1 MAMYAQERKLFHPA
15 RRALPYSCLKE
26 AKKWRLF
33 CRQGYFFF
41 LYGISIELEIC
52 NAQKRSHLLCCNCDM
67 LFCILGGMVSTLC
80 KVGQR

>member
-1 MAMYAQERKLFHPA
+1 MAMYAQERKLFLPA
-15 RRALPYSCLKE
+15 RRALPYSCLKTPKNGVYSVGK
-26 AKKWRLF
+26 AS
-33 CRQGYFFF
+33 FFF
-41 LYGISIELEIC
+41 LYGISIELEIF